1 MKLTRFD
8 VRRRGNHVPTI
19 RFEDQRLTSFGGLVV
34 FQKLFQVLALKKKLR
49 KCFRHMN
56 RVQAYLPPE
65 MFLLLVVHVLLGFR
79 GLRESRF
86 YADDPLV
93 LRLLGWSRIPDTST
107 ISRFLRRCDER
118 SVETLRKLQLSLVLT
133 RLAKLSLKRVTLDF
147 DGSVL
152 GTGRAAEGTAMGY
165 NSKKK
170 GQRSYYPLFATVAQ
184 TGQVL
189 DFLHRPGNVHD
200 SRGSLDFV
208 KECVS
213 LVRRALP
220 GVIIETRMDGAFF
233 SDKMVTLLTELG
245 VRFTISVP
253 FQRFA
258 ALKGIVEDRQQWHRV
273 NDEISCFEKRWKPKK
288 WSRKFRFLF
297 VRTKTHSRSREPIQ
311 LDLFEPFKIGYDF
324 TVIVTNQK
332 QQCRRVLDFHHGRG
346 AQEALFAELKSESCL
361 GNIPVRTLIGN
372 QIYLLATLFA
382 HNLNRELQ
390 MITRPRCR
398 QTTAK
403 RAPLWFFERIATIRR
418 QVVLRAGR
426 LTNPQGRLVLTMG
439 PNRAVKSKVLH
450 YLENLR
456 AA

>member
-1 MKLTRFD
+1 MKLIRFD
-8 VRRRGNHVPTI
+8 VRRRCDRLPTL
-19 RFEDQRLTSFGGLVV
+19 RFEDQKLTSFGGLVV
-34 FQKLFQVLALKKKLR
+34 FQKLFQVLSLKKRLR
-49 KCFRHMN
+49 KCFRHLSG
-56 RVQAYLPPE
+56 VQAYLPAE
-65 MFLLLVVHVLLGFR
+65 MFVLLIVHVLLGFR

-107 ISRFLRRCDER
+107 ISRFLRGCDDR
-118 SVETLRKLQLSLVLT
+118 SVEALRELQLSLVLT
-133 RLAKLSLKRVTLDF
+133 RLAKLALKRVTIDF

-152 GTGRAAEGTAMGY
+152 GTGRAAEGTAVGY

-170 GQRSYYPLFATVAQ
+170 GQRSYYPLFATIAQ

-200 SRGSLDFV
+200 SKGSLAFV

-220 GVIIETRMDGAFF
+220 GVVIETRMDGAFF
-233 SDKMVTLLTELG
+233 SDKMVTLLTELD

-253 FQRFA
+253 FQRLT
-258 ALKGIVEDRQQWHRV
+258 ALKDIVESRRWWHRV
-273 NDEISCFEKRWKPKK
+273 NGEISCFEKLWKPKT
-288 WSRKFRFLF
+288 WSKKFRFLF
-297 VRTKTHSRSREPIQ
+297 VRTQTHSRSREPIQ
-311 LDLFEPFKIGYDF
+311 LDLFEPFRVGYDF
-324 TVIVTNQK
+324 TVIVTNHK
-332 QQCRRVLDFHHGRG
+332 QRCRTVLDFHHGRG
-346 AQEALFAELKSESCL
+346 AQEALFAELKSQSCM

-390 MITRPRCR
+390 MITLPRRR
-398 QTTAK
+398 QTTTN

-426 LTNPQGRLVLTMG
+426 LTKPQGRLVLTLG
-439 PNRAVKSKVLH
+439 PNQAAKSKVLH
-450 YLENLR
+450 FLEHLK